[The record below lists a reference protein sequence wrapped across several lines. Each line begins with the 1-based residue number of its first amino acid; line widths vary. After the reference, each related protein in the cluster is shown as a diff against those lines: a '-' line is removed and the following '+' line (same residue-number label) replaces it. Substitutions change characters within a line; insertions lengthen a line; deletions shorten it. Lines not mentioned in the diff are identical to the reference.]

1 MRGWEVKNALRILA
15 WIGCTLVVVSG
26 VSARLWAQGADTAAR
41 YRILNSEGTE
51 FWLCFMKNFREEDP
65 NKPGSYEPASLEVFI
80 TAEDDADVLLEI
92 PALGFRHS
100 LRIKGGTIGS
110 VPITPEAELDTFPRI
125 KNRAL
130 HIQSTAPISVY
141 ALNHRIQTTDTYLA
155 LPVSVLG
162 TEYRAFCYSK
172 LSAVLAPLFAIIAT
186 EDDTQVEI
194 TPTTPTTDR
203 HGAYERY
210 TITLDRGQVYQVRAQ
225 YFATGTGDLTG
236 TLIKAT
242 KPIAVFS
249 GHTCAYVPPGTK
261 ACNHLVEQLPPISA
275 WGKQYYI
282 GKLRGRSRYT
292 YRILASQDRT
302 RVFKDQ
308 TLIAILNAGEYYEEP
323 NATDHV
329 QLSADKPILV
339 AQYSQGFGNGD
350 EVGDPMMILISPTQQ
365 FVDRYRIATPVQGSW
380 DHYVNIVAREEAIGT
395 IRLDGRPIPATSFE
409 RIGISSYFVAHVRL
423 SYGTHTITGD
433 EPFGLYSYG
442 FGYRSDAYDAYGT
455 MGGQTFFVLD
465 TLRDRLPPQSAFQ
478 ITSQG
483 KALRVI
489 VRDDR
494 PTDSGLDSIT
504 PLQARNL
511 RAYLPR
517 IERGQPQA
525 EFNVHPLDLE
535 QDGQLVLALI
545 DAAGN
550 RSVVTYT
557 YCYNHQR
564 RSFEFT
570 SGFSCPPRTP
580 WHLGLWGTANA
591 VYHTSSL
598 SATGEIR
605 LPRPTSN
612 AYGGAIGISVS
623 GGYSISD
630 ALRLTA
636 RLSLQPF
643 AQYLAAP
650 DTSTTHIRLAN
661 DSLVVVQAETRLIP
675 RAPML
680 AIGIGAE
687 WVLLTKQSGSRI
699 YELYLSGGLQ
709 GAIPLSSAFDLERRF
724 VLPSPLADA
733 IVPGTMTAQRDA
745 ATAAFIPE
753 LYGGFGFAA
762 PIPHTQQWT
771 ATLAVQYVL
780 PLGSVLR
787 DATWTV
793 ERLQL
798 ALGLRYSF

>member
-1 MRGWEVKNALRILA
+1 MRHWQVRSTLLATVLRLLMVIA
-15 WIGCTLVVVSG
+15 VAGT
-26 VSARLWAQGADTAAR
+26 VSAQPRDTTVR

-65 NKPGSYEPASLEVFI
+65 NKPGSYEPATLQVFI
-80 TAEDDADVLLEI
+80 TAENDADVLLEI
-92 PALGFRHS
+92 PSLGFRHTA
-100 LRIKGGTIGS
+100 RIKGGTIS
-110 VPITPEAELDTFPRI
+110 SIRITPEAELDTFPRV

-130 HIQSTAPISVY
+130 HITSTTPISVY

-162 TEYRAFCYSK
+162 TEYRAICYSK
-172 LSAVLAPLFAIIAT
+172 LSAVLTPIFAVVAT
-186 EDDTQVEI
+186 EDDTRIDI
-194 TPTTPTTDR
+194 TPTAPTTDG

-210 TITLDRGQVYQVRAQ
+210 SITLDRGQVYQVRAQ

-249 GHTCAYVPPGTK
+249 GHTCAYVPPGVK

-282 GKLRGRSRYT
+282 GKLQGRSRYT
-292 YRILASQDRT
+292 FRVLASQDRT

-308 TLIAILNAGEYYEEP
+308 TLVAVLNAGEYYEEP
-323 NATDHV
+323 NATEHV

-365 FVDRYRIATPVQGSW
+365 FVSRYRIATPIQGSW
-380 DHYVNIVAREEAIGT
+380 DHYVNIVAPEQAIGT
-395 IRLDGRPIPATSFE
+395 IRLDGRPIPPNQFE
-409 RIGISSYFVAHVRL
+409 RIGISSYFIAPVRL

-455 MGGQTFFVLD
+455 MGGQTFYVLD
-465 TLRDRLPPQSAFQ
+465 TLRDRLPPQSSFEFQ
-478 ITSQG
+478 RSR

-494 PTDSGLDSIT
+494 PTDSGLDSIA
-504 PLQARNL
+504 PLQAQNL

-525 EFNVHPLDLE
+525 AFEVHPLDPE
-535 QDGQLVLALI
+535 QDGQLVLALV

-557 YCYNHQR
+557 YCYNPQQR
-564 RSFEFT
+564 RFEFT
-570 SGFSCPPRTP
+570 DGTSCPSHMP
-580 WHLGLWGTANA
+580 WHIGFWGTANA
-591 VYHTSSL
+591 IYHTASFTTS
-598 SATGEIR
+598 GDVR
-605 LPRPTSN
+605 LQRPTSN
-612 AYGGAIGISVS
+612 AYGGALGIGIG
-623 GGYSISD
+623 GGY
-630 ALRLTA
+630 ALGERLRVVAQLSLEPFGQRLTA
-636 RLSLQPF
+636 PDSATMLARLP
-643 AQYLAAP
+643 
-650 DTSTTHIRLAN
+650 N
-661 DSLVVVQAETRLIP
+661 DSLVTVQAETMLAP
-675 RAPML
+675 VAPML
-680 AIGIGAE
+680 ATRVGAE
-687 WVLLTKQSGSRI
+687 WVVLSAHTSSQT
-699 YELYLSGGLQ
+699 YELYLAGGMSA
-709 GAIPLSSAFDLERRF
+709 AIPLSAMLESERRV
-724 VLPSPLADA
+724 VLPSPIANQRL
-733 IVPGTMTAQRDA
+733 PNAQPIRQRA
-745 ATAAFIPE
+745 GIASVVPE
-753 LYGGFGFAA
+753 LFGGFGIAA
-762 PIPHTQQWT
+762 SIPGVQRWM
-771 ATLAVQYVL
+771 ATLDVRYIY
-780 PLGSVLR
+780 PLASILD
-787 DATWTV
+787 DASWTI

-798 ALGLRYSF
+798 GIGLRYRF